1 MRTFLP
7 YGVLFLAFF
16 FVNWWYLDHL
26 SGRLSAK
33 RLALGR
39 RLNLGL
45 AFCGVALL
53 VLAALLP
60 KL

>member
-1 MRTFLP
+1 
-7 YGVLFLAFF
+7 LFLAFF

-26 SGRLSAK
+26 SGRISAK